1 MSGYPPDEL
10 LADSVDEPARD
21 PGWWDA
27 IRHPSR
33 RGWMLIVSATTT
45 LVLLAVALWLP
56 VPFVKLSPGPTFNVI
71 GQDDGEDV
79 ITITGTETFPVSGTL
94 DMTTVYERGGPRRGL
109 TFVEAVAAWLNP
121 SDAVVP
127 RELLFPDDITGE
139 EVQQRQALLFDTSE
153 SNAVA
158 AAMRYL
164 DRPVSTTVVA
174 NAVYPD
180 TPADGVL
187 LPKDEIVRVDGED
200 VTSAEQV
207 VRIVRGSPVGS
218 TFTMDI
224 RRDGVEV
231 DGAVQDDVEQTVTV
245 TSVPN
250 PEDPEVPL
258 IGVGVGEL
266 YSADFPIT
274 FTLEDVGG
282 PSAGLVF
289 ALGLV
294 DKLTPEDLI
303 AGQHVAGTGTI
314 DPQGTVGPI
323 GGIRQKLVG
332 ARDSGATLFV
342 MPAEHCAEIEGHVPD
357 GLTVVP
363 ISTLS
368 DAVDA
373 IGAFRDGAP
382 VPTCPVDAA

>member
-10 LADSVDEPARD
+10 LADALDEPARD

-33 RGWMLIVSATTT
+33 RGWMLIASAATTV
-45 LVLLAVALWLP
+45 VLLAVALWLP

-79 ITITGTETFPVSGTL
+79 IAITGTETFPVTGTL
-94 DMTTVYERGGPRRGL
+94 DMTTVYERGGPRGGL
-109 TFVEAVAAWLNP
+109 TFVDAVAAWLNP
-121 SDAVVP
+121 SDSVVP

-139 EVQQRQALLFDTSE
+139 EVRERQALLFDTSE

-158 AAMRYL
+158 AAMDYL
-164 DRPVSTTVVA
+164 DRPVTATVVA

-187 LPKDEIVRVDGED
+187 LPKDEILRVDGED
-200 VTSAEQV
+200 ITSAEQV
-207 VRIVRGSPVGS
+207 VGIVRGSPIGTEFAIDV
-218 TFTMDI
+218 

-231 DGAVQDDVEQTVTV
+231 DGGMQDDVEQTVVV

-250 PEDPEVPL
+250 PDDPAVPL

-314 DPQGTVGPI
+314 DPDGTVGPI

-332 ARDSGATLFV
+332 ARDAGATLFV
-342 MPAEHCAEIEGHVPD
+342 MPTEHCAEIAGFVPD
-357 GLTVVP
+357 GLTVAPVA
-363 ISTLS
+363 TLAE
-368 DAVDA
+368 AVDA
-373 IGAFRDGAP
+373 IEAHEGGGP
-382 VPTCPVDAA
+382 VPTCPADAA